1 MIKEKLSTTPVLALL
16 DFEKL
21 FEVKCDA
28 SGIGIRAVLSEET
41 RLITF
46 FNEKLCEVRRKWVT
60 YDKEFY
66 AVVRAL
72 KT

>member
-46 FNEKLCEVRRKWVT
+46 FNEKLCKVRRKWVT

-66 AVVRAL
+66 AIVRAL